1 VNRNRAQ
8 QSISWCPLRPLVVK
22 LAFGGGPP
30 RVPSSDHSGDI
41 VAATVAGEAMVGVK
55 VACGLVS
62 GVKIFV
68 FFGNQATTNTTISSI
83 PSIE

>member
-1 VNRNRAQ
+1 
-8 QSISWCPLRPLVVK
+8 
-22 LAFGGGPP
+22 
-30 RVPSSDHSGDI
+30 
-41 VAATVAGEAMVGVK
+41 MVGVK
-55 VACGLVS
+55 VASGLVS